1 MKQFLVENTRK
12 MQTIKV
18 TMHNP
23 PFEDENVLER
33 TNWKIFMFFYMLF
46 IHHPCFISASSN
58 SLLICPQAS
67 QPNA

>member
-33 TNWKIFMFFYMLF
+33 TNWKIKDCV
-46 IHHPCFISASSN
+46 IKEVHSN
-58 SLLICPQAS
+58 WDESLTEPSHMDNEHLGED
-67 QPNA
+67 

>member
-18 TMHNP
+18 TIHNP

-33 TNWKIFMFFYMLF
+33 TNWKIKPSV
-46 IHHPCFISASSN
+46 IKEVHSN
-58 SLLICPQAS
+58 WDESLTEPSHMDNEHLGED
-67 QPNA
+67 